1 MTFKA
6 LGIAGIAVA
15 LYATSA
21 APAFAHHSF
30 AMFDSGRTVT
40 LEGTVKEFRWTN
52 PHAWIMLTV
61 AKAGQSRL
69 WAVEMI
75 GPGGLARQG
84 WTQSTLKP
92 GMPVKV
98 SIHPLR
104 DGSNGGQFVEA
115 TLPNGTHLGH

>member
-1 MTFKA
+1 MR
-6 LGIAGIAVA
+6 
-15 LYATSA
+15 SA
-21 APAFAHHSF
+21 AFGFTVLWLSTWAVPALAHHSF

-52 PHAWIMLTV
+52 PHAVIMLTV

-75 GPGGLARQG
+75 GPGGLAREG
-84 WTQSTLKP
+84 WTQSTLNP
-92 GMPVKV
+92 GMRVKV

-104 DGSNGGQFVEA
+104 DGSNGGQFVGA